1 MPATKIPH
9 LRWWIIALISLG
21 TIVNYIA
28 RNSLGVLAPQ
38 LQTHMHISTAQY
50 SYVLAAF
57 QGAYTLMQP
66 VCGYVVD
73 RLGLRLGFTLFA
85 VAWSLAN
92 MAHALATG
100 WMGLA
105 LFRGLLGMS
114 EAAAIPSGMKAVS
127 IWFPANERSMAVGWF
142 NLGTSVGGMI
152 APALVVALLLAYNW
166 QAAFIVTGGIGLVW
180 AALWY
185 GFYRDPEVHPAL
197 GESERA
203 HILAGRPPVQKSKLT
218 LNKLIG
224 LLGAPKFWTIAIPR
238 FLAEPA
244 WQVFSFW
251 IPLYLAKE
259 RGMDLKHIAAFAW
272 LPFLAADAG
281 ALTGGYIAP
290 FLIKHFGV
298 KLIPSRVYGIAG
310 AALLMIGPGCIGLVA
325 SPHMAIAL
333 FCIGGFA
340 HQTLSILIN
349 TLTADVYAPEDVGM
363 ANGFVGQMGWIGG
376 LLFSLLIGQLAD
388 KVGFGPLFGALGVF
402 DLIGAAVLILA
413 IKQLVPFGG
422 EARA

>member
-1 MPATKIPH
+1 MKIKG
-9 LRWWIIALISLG
+9 LRWWIISLITLG
-21 TIVNYIA
+21 TIVNYLA
-28 RNSLGVLAPQ
+28 RNTLSVLAPQ
-38 LQTHMHISTAQY
+38 LQTQMHVTTAQY
-50 SYVLAAF
+50 SYVVGAF
-57 QGAYTLMQP
+57 QLAYTVMQP
-66 VCGYVVD
+66 VCGFVVD
-73 RLGLRLGFTLFA
+73 RLGLRLGFALFA

-105 LFRGLLGMS
+105 AFRGLLGMS
-114 EAAAIPSGMKAVS
+114 EAAAIPSGVKAS
-127 IWFPANERSMAVGWF
+127 SMWFPARERSMAVGWF
-142 NLGTSVGGMI
+142 NLGTSLGAMI
-152 APALVVALLLAYNW
+152 APVLVVAVTLAYNW
-166 QAAFIVTGGIGLVW
+166 QMAFIVTGAMGLVW

-185 GFYRDPEVHPAL
+185 AFYRDPADHPAL
-197 GESERA
+197 GDAERTL
-203 HILAGRPPVQKSKLT
+203 IMTDRPPVRKSTLT
-218 LNKLIG
+218 PLQ
-224 LLGAPKFWTIAIPR
+224 LLRTPKFWTIAIPR
-238 FLAEPA
+238 FLSEPA

-251 IPLYLAKE
+251 IPLYLAHE

-290 FLIKHFGV
+290 FLIKTFGV
-298 KLIPSRVYGIAG
+298 RIIPSRVYGVAG

-325 SPHMAIAL
+325 SPYMAIAL
-333 FCIGGFA
+333 FCVGGFA

-413 IKQLVPFGG
+413 IKQLVPFGA
-422 EARA
+422 ESKA